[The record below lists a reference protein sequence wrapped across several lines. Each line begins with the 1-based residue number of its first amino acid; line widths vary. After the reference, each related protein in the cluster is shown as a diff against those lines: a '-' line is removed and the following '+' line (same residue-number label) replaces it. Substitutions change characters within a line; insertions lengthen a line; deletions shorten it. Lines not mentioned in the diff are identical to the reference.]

1 MFAEIIFASLI
12 AAGGPTALAQTPEPQ
27 PAVTRHA
34 DAAQGARLH
43 LAADL
48 GCPRGYTRR
57 RGYDERCYRRHAGP
71 YHNNPG
77 HGYGRYD
84 EDRYYDERPG
94 RYSERSAPYY
104 EDDPYRNEW
113 NGPGERLRDRNG
125 RPYRE
130 AEPGFEDDVPPYRRG
145 GYDEPAPRYYE
156 RGFDDGRDRW
166 RRGDDFRPYREG
178 RDNSAVD
185 YRSTSYDEPVYKKKD
200 TGPMTITAS
209 RRQTAG
215 FAAGSTV

>member
-1 MFAEIIFASLI
+1 MFAAIVFASLI
-12 AAGGPTALAQTPEPQ
+12 AAGGSTALAQAPEQP

-34 DAAQGARLH
+34 DAAPGARLH

-57 RGYDERCYRRHAGP
+57 RGYDERCYRRHSGD
-71 YHNNPG
+71 YHNDPA
-77 HGYGRYD
+77 HGYGRHD
-84 EDRYYDERPG
+84 ERRYYDERPG

-113 NGPGERLRDRNG
+113 NGPRERPRHRDG
-125 RPYRE
+125 RPYRG

-145 GYDEPAPRYYE
+145 GYDEPDPRYYD
-156 RGFDDGRDRW
+156 RGFDNGGDRW
-166 RRGDDFRPYREG
+166 RRGDDFRSYRES
-178 RDNSAVD
+178 RDDSAAE
-185 YRSTSYDEPVYKKKD
+185 YRSAGDYDRLYKKKD
-200 TGPMTITAS
+200 TEPTTITAS
-209 RRQTAG
+209 LNLTAG